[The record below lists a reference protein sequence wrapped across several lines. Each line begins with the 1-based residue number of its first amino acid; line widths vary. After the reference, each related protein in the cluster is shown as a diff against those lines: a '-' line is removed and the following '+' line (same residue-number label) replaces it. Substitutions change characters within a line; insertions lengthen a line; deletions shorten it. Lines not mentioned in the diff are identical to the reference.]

1 MNAPHSV
8 SDDGVDCV
16 YIEAGHLSVCTTVRL
31 QNYTESGG
39 HQTAV
44 LCQRHVHGQE
54 GQLEGCRTV
63 WLADFCQK
71 PSSRQT
77 HQLGMSPCST
87 NRFLTLIRTGK
98 IS

>member
-54 GQLEGCRTV
+54 GQLLPETCPEKKMFRV
-63 WLADFCQK
+63 VIPDENML
-71 PSSRQT
+71 RQT
-77 HQLGMSPCST
+77 PTPASNS
-87 NRFLTLIRTGK
+87 FA
-98 IS
+98 